1 MAMARLHDGPRR
13 LAHWTVNSLQP
24 QYPRGRA
31 LLLGVDLP
39 RSQHKAT
46 EPVIATEES
55 LAELARLAETA
66 GYEPV
71 RVITQRRDAPDPAHF
86 VGSGKIDEIRAAAEE
101 SECDV
106 LLFDHELSGIQAR
119 NLEEGTGLRVL
130 DRTQLILEIFAAR
143 AQSKE
148 GRLQVD
154 LARLMYELPRLTG
167 HGAEMSR
174 LGASA
179 GQYTRGPGET
189 RLEADRR
196 VIRSRLSDLRKE
208 IEELRKHRSLHRQS
222 RRRIP
227 MPVISVV
234 GYTNAGKSTLLNALT
249 GSEVLAE
256 DKLFA
261 TLDPTTRGVDLPGG
275 GRALVTD
282 TVGFIRR
289 LPHQLVAAFRATLEE
304 VAEADLLIHVID
316 ASSPIAAE
324 QATVVR
330 TVLTETGAADVP
342 VIVALNKADALDA
355 ADAER
360 LRRLFPGAVLISAL
374 TGAGLDDLLEAVS
387 FELRQWREDV
397 HLVIPYDSSDLAALL
412 HETGEV
418 RSETFGPA
426 GVEIHAS
433 VDRGTAARVRKQL
446 AQKAAGRG

>member
-1 MAMARLHDGPRR
+1 
-13 LAHWTVNSLQP
+13 
-24 QYPRGRA
+24 
-31 LLLGVDLP
+31 
-39 RSQHKAT
+39 
-46 EPVIATEES
+46 
-55 LAELARLAETA
+55 
-66 GYEPV
+66 
-71 RVITQRRDAPDPAHF
+71 
-86 VGSGKIDEIRAAAEE
+86 
-101 SECDV
+101 
-106 LLFDHELSGIQAR
+106 
-119 NLEEGTGLRVL
+119 
-130 DRTQLILEIFAAR
+130 
-143 AQSKE
+143 
-148 GRLQVD
+148 
-154 LARLMYELPRLTG
+154 
-167 HGAEMSR
+167 
-174 LGASA
+174 
-179 GQYTRGPGET
+179 
-189 RLEADRR
+189 
-196 VIRSRLSDLRKE
+196 
-208 IEELRKHRSLHRQS
+208 
-222 RRRIP
+222 

-374 TGAGLDDLLEAVS
+374 TAAGLDDLLEAVS

-412 HETGEV
+412 HESGEV
-418 RSETFGPA
+418 RSESFGPA